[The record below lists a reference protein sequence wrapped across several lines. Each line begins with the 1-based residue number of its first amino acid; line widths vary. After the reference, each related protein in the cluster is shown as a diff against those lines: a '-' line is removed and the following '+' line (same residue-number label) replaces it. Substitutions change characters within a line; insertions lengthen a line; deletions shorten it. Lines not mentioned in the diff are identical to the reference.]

1 VKEINTV
8 LSLSILLK
16 TKDKVQF
23 KKWLEIRLSENV
35 FKLFENTEK

>member
-1 VKEINTV
+1 MKEINTV
-8 LSLSILLK
+8 LSLSILVK

-23 KKWLEIRLSENV
+23 KKWLEIRLSEIF

>member
-1 VKEINTV
+1 MKELNTV
-8 LSLSILLK
+8 LSLSTLVK

>member
-1 VKEINTV
+1 MKEINTV
-8 LSLSILLK
+8 LSLSILVK

-23 KKWLEIRLSENV
+23 KKWLEIRLSENF